1 MDIAIDTSGK
11 VWMVG
16 QGLATE
22 LNGVQLSIHTLTPD
36 QEAALKA
43 LREDREYT
51 TFDGTSFA
59 AVGTVE
65 RIER

>member
-22 LNGVQLSIHTLTPD
+22 LNGVQLRIHTLTPD
-36 QEAALKA
+36 QETALKA
-43 LREDREYT
+43 LREDREHA
-51 TFDGTSFA
+51 TFDGASFT
-59 AVGTVE
+59 AVGVVTRE
-65 RIER
+65 